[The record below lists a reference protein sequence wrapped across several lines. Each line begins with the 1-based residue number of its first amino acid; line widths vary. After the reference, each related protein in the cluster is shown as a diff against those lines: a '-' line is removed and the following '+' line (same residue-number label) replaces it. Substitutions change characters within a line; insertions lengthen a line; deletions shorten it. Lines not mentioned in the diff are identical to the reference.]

1 MIEDIPLTNS
11 GFSDLNPLILGRE
24 NCEGGHS
31 FGPAIREHVLIHYV
45 IKGNGILYKNGNQ
58 YPVKKG
64 ELFII
69 LPGEVTTYTAD
80 KEKPWDYIWV
90 GFNGRLAEQFM
101 SLNPPVQP
109 FPDNTFFEMMDC
121 KTLHNTKE
129 AFIASRLFS
138 IYCIL
143 FEKGTKS
150 NNYEKTVCDYI
161 RSNYMSKI
169 CIEDLANSIGLDRR
183 YLSRVFKQ
191 KTGITI
197 QQYLIKT
204 RMEHA
209 AALLN
214 SDFPIAQTAAMCG
227 YEDPFL
233 FSRMFKKYFGVSPSH
248 FQKYC

>member
-1 MIEDIPLTNS
+1 
-11 GFSDLNPLILGRE
+11 
-24 NCEGGHS
+24 
-31 FGPAIREHVLIHYV
+31 
-45 IKGNGILYKNGNQ
+45 
-58 YPVKKG
+58 
-64 ELFII
+64 
-69 LPGEVTTYTAD
+69 
-80 KEKPWDYIWV
+80 
-90 GFNGRLAEQFM
+90 
-101 SLNPPVQP
+101 
-109 FPDNTFFEMMDC
+109 MDC

-248 FQKYC
+248 FQKYCWQKTKIDSMFFHIIQETCNFDLFLRKYALFMLCFMKYVKMCWRKLANMVL